1 MTSKETL
8 RIGQTVS
15 EGLVA
20 MVRGVKARPHC
31 IVAKGGIIAS
41 DLATQALDVKRA
53 VVRGQ
58 ILPGV
63 PVWEWGLESRFPEL
77 AYVVFP
83 GNIGEF
89 DSLAS
94 LISQLHA

>member
-1 MTSKETL
+1 MTSKESL

-41 DLATQALDVKRA
+41 DLETQALDVKRA
-53 VVRGQ
+53 VMRGQ

-63 PVWEWGLESRFPEL
+63 PVWELGLESRFPEL
-77 AYVVFP
+77 AHVFP
-83 GNIGEF
+83 GNVGEF
-89 DSLAS
+89 NPLAS